1 MRRLR
6 VENSRSIRL
15 RDTRR
20 AVAWA
25 AGGRLGGG
33 RERKSGRVKTPGPLD
48 PRRTGAEL
56 KELRARTGDGHG
68 ARRLAFTP
76 LGVSTRAWR
85 AQKLA
90 GRPAETHADE
100 AGDFGATLRG
110 ERPRARLIGGH
121 RED

>member
-6 VENSRSIRL
+6 VKISRSIRL
-15 RDTRR
+15 RDARR

-56 KELRARTGDGHG
+56 KELRALTGDSYG
-68 ARRLAFTP
+68 AQRVAFTP
-76 LGVSTRAWR
+76 PGVSTRAWR

-100 AGDFGATLRG
+100 AGDFWATLRG